1 MTTMNGRPTTL
12 MWAGSDPASMED
24 IPAATNGAG
33 RIRED
38 DPTPSGARWAD
49 IAAENDRLRKLVKL
63 QAELV
68 ASVAHDLRTPL
79 TSVLGFTD
87 LLLKRDFDVPTRE
100 RYLRIV
106 NGEMRRFARLIDDL
120 YDAQLIAE
128 GRSVLTFE
136 FFDLGLLLREQ
147 IDVFSAHS
155 DVHTLRLDLPPEGL
169 VVRADRE
176 RVARVVA
183 NLLSNAIKYSP
194 SGGTITIGAEAHE
207 GVVRVSV
214 ADNGLGIPAEQ
225 QHQVFAKFFRAD
237 ASNREIKGAG
247 LGLALCREIVQ
258 AHGGALGFD
267 SAYGQGSTFWFE
279 LREQQAQE
287 APLQ

>member
-1 MTTMNGRPTTL
+1 MMNARPTTL
-12 MWAGSDPASMED
+12 MWGVSDPASIENLPARTSERD
-24 IPAATNGAG
+24 RRHDTGEPPAALA
-33 RIRED
+33 EL
-38 DPTPSGARWAD
+38 
-49 IAAENDRLRKLVKL
+49 AAENDRLRALVKL

-87 LLLKRDFDVPTRE
+87 LLLKRDFDAQTRE

-128 GRSVLTFE
+128 GRSVLRFE
-136 FFDLGLLLREQ
+136 LFDLGALLREQ
-147 IDVFSAHS
+147 VEVFGANS
-155 DVHTLRLDLPPEGL
+155 DVHSLRLELSPERIF
-169 VVRADRE
+169 VHADRE

-194 SGGTITIGAEAHE
+194 GGGSITIGAEMHE

-214 ADNGLGIPAEQ
+214 SDNGLGIPAEK
-225 QHQVFAKFFRAD
+225 QHHVFAKFFRAD
-237 ASNREIKGAG
+237 ASNQEIKGAG

-267 SAYGQGSTFWFE
+267 SAYGKGSTFWFE
-279 LREQQAQE
+279 LREQETPE

>member
-1 MTTMNGRPTTL
+1 MIEIHPTMLTERGETSVATDEPPPPPTYDDESAL
-12 MWAGSDPASMED
+12 APRS
-24 IPAATNGAG
+24 AAQPLRDALDL
-33 RIRED
+33 IE
-38 DPTPSGARWAD
+38 
-49 IAAENDRLRKLVKL
+49 ENNRLRKLVKL

-87 LLLKRDFDVPTRE
+87 LLLKRELDPTARE

-128 GRSVLTFE
+128 GRSVLSFE
-136 FFDLGLLLREQ
+136 LFDLGILLREQ
-147 IDVFSAHS
+147 VDLFSGQS
-155 DVHTLRLDLPPEGL
+155 DVHHLRLELPGRPT

-194 SGGTITIGAEAHE
+194 NGGDIVVGAETHD
-207 GVVRVSV
+207 GLVRVYVS
-214 ADNGLGIPAEQ
+214 DDGLGIPAEQ
-225 QHQVFAKFFRAD
+225 QHRVFAKFFRAD
-237 ASNREIKGAG
+237 SSSTDIKGVG
-247 LGLALCREIVQ
+247 LGLSLCREIVQ
-258 AHGGALGFD
+258 AHGGVLGFD
-267 SAYGQGSTFWFE
+267 SAYGRGSTFWFE
-279 LREQQAQE
+279 LRYCTRAE
-287 APLQ
+287 A